1 MVSKELPCDIYMLG
15 IDLDEELIERAKKL
29 KKGDWGSRLSFL
41 SVDIMDGGLQV
52 PELEKYLQEN
62 LLTKFSFTFLFSVTM
77 WIHLNHGDNGLISLL
92 KKMTDVTNG
101 SILIEP

>member
-1 MVSKELPCDIYMLG
+1 MASKELPCDIYMLG

-29 KKGDWGSRLSFL
+29 KKGDGLSFL

-92 KKMTDVTNG
+92 KKITDLTNG

>member
-1 MVSKELPCDIYMLG
+1 MASKELPCDIYMLG

-29 KKGDWGSRLSFL
+29 KKGDGLSFL